1 MNGGTGT
8 SDRYTL
14 GIGLVVLSALVL
26 SSLGIGLRHIETAS
40 GWQILFY
47 RSLSFTLTLA
57 LIVGVRSRGK
67 LLSALSS
74 VGWRGVVVA
83 TLIAMGSIMMVFSML
98 NTTVANTTFVV
109 STTPFIAAALGW
121 LILRETAAPS
131 TWGLMGAAIGGIGLM
146 LTDGL
151 QGGGLVGIAL
161 AFGVALSAGLMLV
174 MVRGSRDVD
183 MIPALILAG
192 LMTIVVTGFMAPSLD
207 ISSHDRCLAFG
218 LGAGQY
224 AIGFALLIAGT
235 RFVPVAQVA
244 LLSLIEAVLG
254 PVWVW
259 LWVDET
265 PSTYTLI
272 GGAIVLTATLI
283 QALLGL
289 KSRPLGGAADRAV

>member
-1 MNGGTGT
+1 MTGGTGT

-26 SSLGIGLRHIETAS
+26 STLGIGLRHIEAAS

-67 LLSALSS
+67 LLSALIS
-74 VGWRGVVVA
+74 VGWKGVVVA
-83 TLIAMGSIMMVFSML
+83 TLLAMGSTMMVFSML

-121 LILRETAAPS
+121 LILREAVAPS
-131 TWGLMGAAIGGIGLM
+131 TCGLMGAAIGGIGLM

-151 QGGGLVGIAL
+151 QGGGLAGVAL

-192 LMTIVVTGFMAPSLD
+192 LMTTVVTGFMAPSLD
-207 ISSHDRCLAFG
+207 ISSHDRWLSFG

-244 LLSLIEAVLG
+244 LLTLIEAVLG

-272 GGAIVLTATLI
+272 GGAIVLSATLV

-289 KSRPLGGAADRAV
+289 KSRPPASASDRIA

>member
-26 SSLGIGLRHIETAS
+26 RSLGIGLRHIETAC

-83 TLIAMGSIMMVFSML
+83 TLLAMGSTMMVFSML

-121 LILRETAAPS
+121 LILRETVAPS

-224 AIGFALLIAGT
+224 AIGFALLIAGA

-289 KSRPLGGAADRAV
+289 KSRPLRGAVDRAV